1 MVSMKSE
8 PFLQAYYADCQT
20 EMRWRRDVEYK
31 LMGSLIPLCPAL
43 VGGLFALSAILPPGV
58 VAGTAVALTLFVWI
72 LYIYVSR
79 KVRDEHEIYA
89 GLGQGIVKIWEYYG
103 LFDETVYGKGA
114 ILPADSKKYGGG
126 DGHRITLG
134 VFFWLSLTTTVMLLG
149 LGVLAASGHLRS
161 PESWTSGEALRHGLE
176 IVRDAEPQTKS
187 WTVSSFE
194 WRSDRKDYVLIAVR
208 EGQQEGYS
216 VTLNPAARSVVRLA
230 IEKVAPANELN
241 QDAKR

>member
-1 MVSMKSE
+1 MERKTES
-8 PFLQAYYADCQT
+8 FLQALYEDCQT

-58 VAGTAVALTLFVWI
+58 VAGTAAALTLFVWI
-72 LYIYVSR
+72 LYVYVSR
-79 KVRDEHEIYA
+79 KVYAEHETYA
-89 GLGQGIVKIWEYYG
+89 GLGQVVVKIWENFG
-103 LFDETVYGKGA
+103 LFDETGHGGEGG
-114 ILPADSKKYGGG
+114 ILPEPSKKYGQG

-134 VFFWLSLTTTVMLLG
+134 VFFWLSVTTTVMLLG
-149 LGVLAASGHLRS
+149 LGALAVTGHLRS
-161 PESWTSGEALRHGLE
+161 QQVWTSGEALRHGLE

-194 WRSDRKDYVLIAVR
+194 WRSDRKEYVLIALR

-216 VTLNPAARSVVRLA
+216 VALNPATRSVVRLA
-230 IEKVAPANELN
+230 IEKLEPANEAN
-241 QDAKR
+241 QPTKP